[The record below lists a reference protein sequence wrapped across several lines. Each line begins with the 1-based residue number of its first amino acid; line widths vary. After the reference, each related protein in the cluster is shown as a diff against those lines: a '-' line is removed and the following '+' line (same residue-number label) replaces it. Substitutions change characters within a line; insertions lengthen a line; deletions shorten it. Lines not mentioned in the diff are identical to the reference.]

1 MDTLIERKK
10 RFTPKQIYGG
20 TGVLFI
26 LVLILYFIFRDTG
39 SSMTIDKSRI
49 TIATVTENEF
59 NDYIRVIGQVL
70 PSRMI
75 YLDAIEGGRVEERLH
90 EEGAMVKKGDAIL
103 RLSNQYGAGTV
114 KPEAG
119 PYRYAERLSYKETSL
134 RAIQAADG
142 GAIDSEGGLSPGYGG
157 V

>member
-10 RFTPKQIYGG
+10 RFTPRQIYGG
-20 TGVLFI
+20 VGVLFI

-103 RLSNQYGAGTV
+103 RLSNPLLISVSCKV
-114 KPEAG
+114 KLIWPI
-119 PYRYAERLSYKETSL
+119 RKTSCVIPVSVWS
-134 RAIQAADG
+134 RNG
-142 GAIDSEGGLSPGYGG
+142 
-157 V
+157 